1 MKVCGIQNKYCV
13 QEKKAPCFLAVWNW
27 DQGVCLWAEPFT
39 NRGRLPVIQETFLMH
54 SRCSSDLSKESSD
67 GEDIFFSEHCKLT
80 EDKQVSRSVGSSRK
94 TDYFT
99 GISQRFELR
108 VVGYLPGAS
117 MGCAVG
123 THVCREF
130 NGHRP
135 DLELKKICRA
145 RMFRRA
151 SLGVSDRVMTLSVCC
166 VLPTEQILAS
176 YGCFTLHCFTTG
188 FFPCTGNISIS
199 K

>member
-1 MKVCGIQNKYCV
+1 
-13 QEKKAPCFLAVWNW
+13 
-27 DQGVCLWAEPFT
+27 
-39 NRGRLPVIQETFLMH
+39 
-54 SRCSSDLSKESSD
+54 
-67 GEDIFFSEHCKLT
+67 
-80 EDKQVSRSVGSSRK
+80 
-94 TDYFT
+94 
-99 GISQRFELR
+99 
-108 VVGYLPGAS
+108 

-123 THVCREF
+123 THVCRELC

-151 SLGVSDRVMTLSVCC
+151 SLGVSDRVVPLSVCC

-188 FFPCTGNISIS
+188 FFPRTGNISVS